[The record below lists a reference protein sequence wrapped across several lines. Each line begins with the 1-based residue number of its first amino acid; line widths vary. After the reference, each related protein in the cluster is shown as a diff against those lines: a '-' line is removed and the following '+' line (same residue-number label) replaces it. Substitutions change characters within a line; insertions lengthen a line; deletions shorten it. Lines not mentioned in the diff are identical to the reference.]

1 MNQLIFLI
9 LVMISTSS
17 PPKSPQD
24 FVWKHRILIV
34 CQPHSEEFWM
44 KENLTDLLLER
55 KLLVFWFEGDRLI
68 RSNYKGEID
77 AESFIRRLSAE
88 SSWALIGLDGGT
100 KSIGKSE
107 PVLEEILK
115 IIDSMPMRVRERNG
129 NF

>member
-1 MNQLIFLI
+1 
-9 LVMISTSS
+9 MISTSS

-34 CQPHSEEFWM
+34 RQPDSEEFWM

-55 KLLVFWFEGDRLI
+55 KLLVFWFEGDRLS

-100 KSIGKSE
+100 KSIGKSV

>member
-34 CQPHSEEFWM
+34 RQPHSEEFWM

-77 AESFIRRLSAE
+77 AESFIRRLSEE
-88 SSWALIGLDGGT
+88 SSWALIGLDGST

-107 PVLEEILK
+107 PVLEEIQK